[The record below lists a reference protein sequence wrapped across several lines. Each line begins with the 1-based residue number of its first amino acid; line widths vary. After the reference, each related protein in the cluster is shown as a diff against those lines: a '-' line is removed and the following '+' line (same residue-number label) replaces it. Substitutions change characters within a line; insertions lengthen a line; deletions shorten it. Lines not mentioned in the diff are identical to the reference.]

1 MPRVIHPQQ
10 VNLIKTKEKQ
20 DAETLKNR
28 KVFHTTRYIIVQ
40 SHTGFSV
47 YEIKTIGENLI
58 RTVSKALLLS
68 GEEETLNIEC
78 PNLDPTQKIEVIKTT
93 IKHLKKNT
101 QSIIFKSKYEHIG
114 IALFE
119 PPNTTVGIIEIT
131 PPPFKLVDQAKNA
144 QKQGLIRKDTKFK
157 IKTIDIL
164 KEIPETNLP
173 IIYPCSTSTERK
185 FIYLDTDY
193 EKIASL
199 KEPAMVIGCP
209 ITFETVKEL
218 NPKIEIKKIDVCPAH
233 YARKETTPNDFYI
246 IRCCRASIQGTQT
259 YSTKSKP
266 IIALEWGPTQ
276 ENFLDAIYLGTLIK
290 KYPNYPHF

>member
-40 SHTGFSV
+40 SDTGFSV
-47 YEIKTIGENLI
+47 YEITTIGENLI

-68 GEEETLNIEC
+68 DEEETLIIEC
-78 PNLDPTQKIEVIKTT
+78 PNLDPAQKIEVIKTT

-101 QSIIFKSKYEHIG
+101 QSIIFKSKYKHIG

-131 PPPFKLVDQAKNA
+131 PPPFKLLDQAKNA
-144 QKQGLIRKDTKFK
+144 QKQGLVRKDTKFK

-173 IIYPCSTSTERK
+173 IVYPCSTSTERK
-185 FIYLDTDY
+185 FIYLDTDS

-199 KEPAMVIGCP
+199 KEPVIVVGCP

-218 NPKIEIKKIDVCPAH
+218 NPKIEIKKIDVCPVH

-246 IRCCRASIQGTQT
+246 VRCCRASIQGTQT
-259 YSTKSKP
+259 YSPKSKP

-290 KYPNYPHF
+290 KYPNYPQF